1 MIAAALL
8 DRADCEHGLFC
19 TRTAAAVTVFQEQR
33 GLPASGECD
42 TVTWLAL
49 VESSWGFGSRLL
61 YLTSPHMRG
70 DDVALLQ
77 SVLAKLGF
85 DCGRADGIFGAN
97 TLRALTDF
105 QQNYGLTVDGICGVN
120 TIRALERTSS
130 QSGLGPGI
138 VAVREYETLLASANH
153 NSRPRILVGS
163 FSQITKY
170 TRLLVRELRAAGDD
184 VVTVESDDPHAH
196 AQTANSFVADLYF
209 GVVISEVPEVRFE
222 YYQTGSFVSAGGKLA
237 AELCAQ
243 HVAGFVNL
251 NPAVRGMQLP
261 VLRETRMPAVVCTL
275 GPRTSEH
282 ELLDLVTP
290 LRTALAA
297 WCDNPFH

>member
-1 MIAAALL
+1 
-8 DRADCEHGLFC
+8 
-19 TRTAAAVTVFQEQR
+19 V
-33 GLPASGECD
+33 
-42 TVTWLAL
+42 VTWSAL

-61 YLTSPHMRG
+61 YLTSPHTRG

-77 SVLAKLGF
+77 TVLAKLGF

-105 QQNYGLTVDGICGVN
+105 QQNYGLIADGICGVN

-138 VAVREYETLLASANH
+138 VAVREYETLLASAGH
-153 NSRPRILVGS
+153 NNRPRVLVGN
-163 FSQITKY
+163 FSPITKY
-170 TRLLVRELRAAGDD
+170 SRLLVRELRAAGDD
-184 VVTVESDDPHAH
+184 VVTVENENPHAH
-196 AQTANSFVADLYF
+196 AQTANSFAADIYV
-209 GVVISEVPEVRFE
+209 GIVMSELPEIRFE
-222 YYQTGSFVSAGGKLA
+222 YYQTDTFVSAGGKLA

-243 HVAGFVNL
+243 HIADL
-251 NPAVRGMQLP
+251 ATLTPEVRGMQLP

-275 GPRTSEH
+275 SHRSSDH
-282 ELLDLVTP
+282 ELLALISP
-290 LRTALAA
+290 LRTALAQ